1 MKNFFKYLTLS
12 FFILLVIVVYSGTY
26 LDIPRDKLE
35 AKYASGASEFLNL
48 KNGSRIHYRDEG
60 DLYKPA
66 IILLH
71 GFNGSLFNFERM
83 VPLLSKE
90 FRLISID
97 LPGFGLTG
105 AIPSMDY
112 STQNSILVI
121 NELTKHLG
129 VEEFSIAGNSM
140 GGGIAW
146 RYALENPEKTH
157 SLILL
162 ASSGIYSSEER
173 LQIEESERESP
184 LVWKLM
190 RSNFVSYFLSLY
202 TPKFFATQGLKTSV
216 YDPNLA
222 TDEIANQFHE
232 LTLMQGS
239 REAILS
245 RFSKQNY
252 SNEKPDILKKIQAPT
267 LIIHGREDNIISF
280 KSSINLD
287 QYIQN
292 SQLMIYPKIGHLP
305 MYETPARVADD
316 IKNFLLIED

>member
-1 MKNFFKYLTLS
+1 MKNFLKYLTLS
-12 FFILLVIVVYSGTY
+12 FFILLVIAVYSGTY

-35 AKYASGASEFLNL
+35 AKYASGASEFLDL

-121 NELTKHLG
+121 NELTSYLG
-129 VEEFSIAGNSM
+129 MEKFSIAGNSM

-146 RYALENPEKTH
+146 RYALENPEKTQ

-252 SNEKPDILKKIQAPT
+252 NDEKPDILKKIQAPT

-292 SQLMIYPKIGHLP
+292 SQLVIYQKIGHLP

-316 IKNFLLIED
+316 IKKFFLIED

>member
-1 MKNFFKYLTLS
+1 MKKILKYLTLS
-12 FFILLVIVVYSGTY
+12 FFILLVIAVYSGTY

-35 AKYASGASEFLNL
+35 AKYASGASEFLDL

-105 AIPSMDY
+105 AVPSMDY

-121 NELTKHLG
+121 NELTSYLG
-129 VEEFSIAGNSM
+129 MEKFSIAGNSM

-146 RYALENPEKTH
+146 RYALENPEKTQ
-157 SLILL
+157 SLVLL

-222 TDEIANQFHE
+222 TEEIANQFHE

-252 SNEKPDILKKIQAPT
+252 NNEKPDILKKIQAPT

-292 SQLMIYPKIGHLP
+292 SQLVIYPKIGHLP

-316 IKNFLLIED
+316 IKKFFLIED

>member
-1 MKNFFKYLTLS
+1 MKKILKYLTLS
-12 FFILLVIVVYSGTY
+12 FFILLVIAVYSGTY

-35 AKYASGASEFLNL
+35 AKYASGASKFLDL

-105 AIPSMDY
+105 AVPSMDY

-121 NELTKHLG
+121 NELTSYLG
-129 VEEFSIAGNSM
+129 MEKFSIAGNSM

-146 RYALENPEKTH
+146 RYALENPEKTQ
-157 SLILL
+157 SLVLL

-216 YDPNLA
+216 YDSNLA
-222 TDEIANQFHE
+222 TEEIANQFHE

-252 SNEKPDILKKIQAPT
+252 NDEKPDILKKIQAPT

-287 QYIQN
+287 KYIQN
-292 SQLMIYPKIGHLP
+292 SQLVIYPKIGHLP

-316 IKNFLLIED
+316 IKKFFLIED

>member
-1 MKNFFKYLTLS
+1 MKKILKYLTLS
-12 FFILLVIVVYSGTY
+12 FFILLVIAVYSGTY

-35 AKYASGASEFLNL
+35 AKYASGASEFLDL

-121 NELTKHLG
+121 NELTSYLG
-129 VEEFSIAGNSM
+129 MEKFSIAGNSM

-146 RYALENPEKTH
+146 RYALENPEKTQ

-222 TDEIANQFHE
+222 TEEIANQFHE

-252 SNEKPDILKKIQAPT
+252 NDEKPDILKKIQAPT

-292 SQLMIYPKIGHLP
+292 SQLVIYPKIGHLP

-316 IKNFLLIED
+316 IKKFFLIED

>member
-1 MKNFFKYLTLS
+1 MKKILKYLTLS
-12 FFILLVIVVYSGTY
+12 FFILLVIAVYSGTY

-35 AKYASGASEFLNL
+35 AKYASGASKFLDL

-105 AIPSMDY
+105 AVPSMDY

-121 NELTKHLG
+121 NELTSYLG
-129 VEEFSIAGNSM
+129 MEKFSIAGNSM

-146 RYALENPEKTH
+146 RYALENPEKTQ
-157 SLILL
+157 SLVLL

-222 TDEIANQFHE
+222 TEEIANQFHE

-292 SQLMIYPKIGHLP
+292 SQLVIYPKIGHLP

-316 IKNFLLIED
+316 IKKFFLIED

>member
-1 MKNFFKYLTLS
+1 MKKILKYLTLS
-12 FFILLVIVVYSGTY
+12 FFILLVIAVYSGTY

-35 AKYASGASEFLNL
+35 AKYASGASKFLDL

-105 AIPSMDY
+105 AVPSMDY

-121 NELTKHLG
+121 NELTSYLG
-129 VEEFSIAGNSM
+129 MEKFSIAGNSM

-146 RYALENPEKTH
+146 RYALENPEKTQ

-162 ASSGIYSSEER
+162 ASSGIYSAEER
-173 LQIEESERESP
+173 LRIEESERESP

-216 YDPNLA
+216 FDPNLA
-222 TDEIANQFHE
+222 TEEIANQFHE

-252 SNEKPDILKKIQAPT
+252 SNEKPEILKKIQAPT

-292 SQLMIYPKIGHLP
+292 SQLVIYPKIGHLP

-316 IKNFLLIED
+316 IKKFFLIED

>member
-1 MKNFFKYLTLS
+1 MKKILKYLTLS
-12 FFILLVIVVYSGTY
+12 FFILLVVAVYSGTY

-35 AKYASGASEFLNL
+35 AKYASGASKFLDL

-105 AIPSMDY
+105 AVPSMDY
-112 STQNSILVI
+112 STQDSILVI
-121 NELTKHLG
+121 NELTSYLG
-129 VEEFSIAGNSM
+129 MEKFSIAGNSM

-146 RYALENPEKTH
+146 RYALENPEKTQ
-157 SLILL
+157 SLVLL

-222 TDEIANQFHE
+222 TEEIANQFHE

-252 SNEKPDILKKIQAPT
+252 NDEKPDILKKIQAPT

-292 SQLMIYPKIGHLP
+292 SQLVIYPKIGHLP

-316 IKNFLLIED
+316 IKKFFLIED

>member
-1 MKNFFKYLTLS
+1 MKKILKYLTLS
-12 FFILLVIVVYSGTY
+12 FFILLVIAVYSGTY

-35 AKYASGASEFLNL
+35 AKYASGASKFLDL

-105 AIPSMDY
+105 AVPSMDY

-121 NELTKHLG
+121 NELTSYLG
-129 VEEFSIAGNSM
+129 MEKFSIAGNSM

-146 RYALENPEKTH
+146 RYALENPEKTQ
-157 SLILL
+157 SLVLL

-222 TDEIANQFHE
+222 TEEIANQFHE

-252 SNEKPDILKKIQAPT
+252 NDEKPDILKKIQAPT

-292 SQLMIYPKIGHLP
+292 SQLVIYPKIGHLP
-305 MYETPARVADD
+305 MYETPTRVAND
-316 IKNFLLIED
+316 IKNFLLIQD

>member
-1 MKNFFKYLTLS
+1 MKNFLKYLTLS
-12 FFILLVIVVYSGTY
+12 FFILLVIAVYSGTY

-129 VEEFSIAGNSM
+129 VEKFSIAGNSM

-146 RYALENPEKTH
+146 RYALENPEKTQ

-222 TDEIANQFHE
+222 TEEIANQFHE

-316 IKNFLLIED
+316 IKKFFLIED

>member
-1 MKNFFKYLTLS
+1 MKNFLKYLTLS
-12 FFILLVIVVYSGTY
+12 FFILLVIAVYSGTY

-146 RYALENPEKTH
+146 RYALENPEKTQ

-267 LIIHGREDNIISF
+267 LIIHGREDNIIPF

-305 MYETPARVADD
+305 MYETPTRVAND
-316 IKNFLLIED
+316 IKNFLLIQD

>member
-146 RYALENPEKTH
+146 RYALENPEKTQ

-267 LIIHGREDNIISF
+267 LIIHGREDNIIPF

-292 SQLMIYPKIGHLP
+292 SQLVIYPKIGHLP

-316 IKNFLLIED
+316 IKKFFLIED